1 MPLFKFRQNVL
12 LHILVPRNLAD
23 FSLRSCRTCCMYKYL
38 RLIVL
43 TSETINLLEVIT
55 YHGCIITNRK
65 LKIAFKNSNF
75 LIIFSYLH
83 FNQSVAVR
91 RSVLMLFEKKKII
104 KVSETIFEQLYLTI
118 RFSVYQPVVL
128 VKLSLLLKFSKSPS
142 NCNIGVK

>member
-1 MPLFKFRQNVL
+1 MQNVL
-12 LHILVPRNLAD
+12 HVQIPQIDRFNFRD
-23 FSLRSCRTCCMYKYL
+23 DKSLRS
-38 RLIVL
+38 
-43 TSETINLLEVIT
+43 
-55 YHGCIITNRK
+55 YHLSWLHYNRK

-118 RFSVYQPVVL
+118 RFSVY
-128 VKLSLLLKFSKSPS
+128 
-142 NCNIGVK
+142 

>member
-91 RSVLMLFEKKKII
+91 RSVLMLFEKKNYKGFRDHFWATLFNHSFLCILARCFGQT
-104 KVSETIFEQLYLTI
+104 K
-118 RFSVYQPVVL
+118 PVVKICEKPQHL
-128 VKLSLLLKFSKSPS
+128 
-142 NCNIGVK
+142 